1 MFQASITER
10 PALGLQLGGVPRTVP
25 KGETVFKEGDKADF
39 FYIVASGVVRTYTDL
54 NDGRRIIDNYHFAD
68 DILGLNPGAQH
79 RFYAASV
86 CDSVV
91 ASFRRSDLD
100 RVLECDKELCR
111 RVRSS
116 LLVSLG
122 RAQDHVVLMG
132 LRTASEKIEAFL
144 GTMAERVS
152 RSGTSK
158 LRLRHSDIADYL
170 GLSRETVSRVL
181 AQLAP
186 KRNALAWPCKSD
198 PGRRR
203 ALVYRHAQGTVPA
216 EAGVGAVVVRTENV
230 MAPH

>member
-1 MFQASITER
+1 
-10 PALGLQLGGVPRTVP
+10 
-25 KGETVFKEGDKADF
+25 
-39 FYIVASGVVRTYTDL
+39 
-54 NDGRRIIDNYHFAD
+54 
-68 DILGLNPGAQH
+68 
-79 RFYAASV
+79 
-86 CDSVV
+86 
-91 ASFRRSDLD
+91 
-100 RVLECDKELCR
+100 
-111 RVRSS
+111 
-116 LLVSLG
+116 
-122 RAQDHVVLMG
+122 MG